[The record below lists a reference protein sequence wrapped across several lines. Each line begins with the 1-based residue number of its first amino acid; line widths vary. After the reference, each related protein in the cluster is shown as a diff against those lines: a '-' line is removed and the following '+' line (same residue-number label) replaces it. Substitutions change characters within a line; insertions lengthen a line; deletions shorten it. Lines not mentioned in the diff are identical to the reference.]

1 MKLFKY
7 KLFLV
12 LVTFLISTLGCKK
25 EYIEEYIEEKQKTA
39 IVVGNHNNV
48 SVTPIGDTLIG
59 NYSTVQYYQIDI
71 DNDGTDDIEFESYIP
86 YPLGDAPKPYT
97 KIRLLNSNIEIF
109 GYNKNDTTFLTYDT
123 TIQTSSTS
131 TFVHY
136 NKRYR
141 CNRISIYDSIISSTS
156 NFYISPIDVGF
167 NLNVQSQ
174 FGSKIFNLASNE
186 DYYFNVIYSS
196 NDTAFVDVLNYK
208 NNCYSF
214 PLNQEKYIG
223 IKFNNSNKLGWI
235 KLNLLDKHKVY
246 LIESALQN

>member
-1 MKLFKY
+1 MKCIKIIFIFVTILLF
-7 KLFLV
+7 
-12 LVTFLISTLGCKK
+12 TLGCKK
-25 EYIEEYIEEKQKTA
+25 DYIEENEEALKTA
-39 IVVGNHNNV
+39 IVVGNDKNV
-48 SVTPIGDTLIG
+48 NINPIGDTLIG
-59 NYSTVQYYQIDI
+59 KTNQPQFYKIDVN
-71 DNDGTDDIEFESYIP
+71 NDGNNDVEFESNIP
-86 YPLGDAPKPYT
+86 SPLGDSPKPQT
-97 KIRLLNSNIEIF
+97 KIRLLNSNIELFVYSKI
-109 GYNKNDTTFLTYDT
+109 DTTFLTFDT
-123 TIQTSSTS
+123 TIQTNSST
-131 TFVHY
+131 TFIHY

-141 CNRISIYDSIISSTS
+141 CNSVSTSDSLISSNP
-156 NFYISPIDVGF
+156 NFYLSSIDVGF

-196 NDTAFVDVLNYK
+196 NDTTFVDVLNYK

-246 LIESALQN
+246 LIESALQK

>member
-25 EYIEEYIEEKQKTA
+25 EYIEEKQKTA
-39 IVVGNHNNV
+39 IVVGNYNDAKA
-48 SVTPIGDTLIG
+48 TPIGDTLIG
-59 NYSTVQYYQIDI
+59 KTNQPQFYKIDVN
-71 DNDGTDDIEFESYIP
+71 NDGNNDVEFESNIP
-86 YPLGDAPKPYT
+86 SPLGDSPKPQT
-97 KIRLLNSNIEIF
+97 KIRLLNSNIELFVYSKI
-109 GYNKNDTTFLTYDT
+109 DTTFLTFDT
-123 TIQTSSTS
+123 TIQTNSST
-131 TFVHY
+131 TFIHY

-141 CNRISIYDSIISSTS
+141 CNSVSTSDSLISSNP
-156 NFYISPIDVGF
+156 NFYLSSIDVGF
-167 NLNVQSQ
+167 NLDVQSQ